1 MSIQQPVLQ
10 STVLIN
16 GEYGLKYLKLV
27 KSPSGPHYIIDVMFQ
42 KGLRL
47 TSNLVDGQMMS
58 DVKADLS
65 RQIEIYR
72 PHEKNVLL
80 PAVDVIVECAMRALT
95 DEKGRIA
102 KQIRDEM
109 TMKEAW
115 ESTLFAI
122 LLRKVDKNVY
132 VKFEDVEEILKKIY
146 TNNPGSSA

>member
-1 MSIQQPVLQ
+1 MSTPQPVLQ
-10 STVLIN
+10 STVLVD

-27 KSPSGPHYIIDVMFQ
+27 KSPSGPHHIIDVMFR

-47 TSNLVDGQMMS
+47 TTNLIDGLPMS
-58 DVKADLS
+58 EIKEDLV
-65 RQIEIYR
+65 RQIDLYR
-72 PHEKNVLL
+72 SHERDQLIPV
-80 PAVDVIVECAMRALT
+80 VDVIVECAMRAMT

-122 LLRKVDKNVY
+122 LLRKIDKGVHIS
-132 VKFEDVEEILKKIY
+132 FEDADEILKKMY
-146 TNNPGSSA
+146 ASSPGLSA